1 MKQIIP
7 CKKESEWND
16 LLQYAIDNENDLPE
30 ISEKRDD
37 DGSDLLLTD
46 EDDNN
51 IDLNNLKKEIDNLA
65 LKSTSIESG
74 QNFEKLKKS
83 EVDKP
88 KP

>member
-46 EDDNN
+46 EDNNN
-51 IDLNNLKKEIDNLA
+51 IELNDLQKQIDNLA

-74 QNFEKLKKS
+74 QNLENFKK
-83 EVDKP
+83 
-88 KP
+88 